1 MELIIVIT
9 ILAALAGIIA
19 PIVINHRN
27 DYQAAEAEQMWVEP
41 ETPPVD
47 PQTEIVEQ
55 LKKQNELLERQL
67 KIQEAALPAEKQ

>member
-1 MELIIVIT
+1 MELLIVIT
-9 ILAALAGIIA
+9 ILAVLAGLIA
-19 PIVINHRN
+19 PIVIGHRD
-27 DYQAAEAEQMWVEP
+27 DYEAAAAEQMWVEP
-41 ETPPVD
+41 ETPPVN